1 MRRFLE
7 VVVVVGSLVGVAGQ
21 VQADRRRNSLPS
33 EVAVRHRTVIS
44 GSCEAAASSLT
55 LALAVDTKTN
65 VVLQR
70 RCETDAWTV
79 ESRACFAKVAS
90 PTEASL
96 CLDTLSKVQRRAVEG
111 DADRLADARLSRWL
125 MRRTFAAPQSP
136 MVILASYNASPETVE
151 NVGTARTLHSKG
163 LSAYQ
168 AGRYDVA
175 SKSFSAAIT
184 ASPTADNI
192 YLAAQAYRMKGER
205 AQALELYERYLEIA
219 PRGPAAPACRYQ
231 IERLRDSNP

>member
-1 MRRFLE
+1 MRRFFG
-7 VVVVVGSLVGVAGQ
+7 VVIVVGSLVGVGGQ

-33 EVAVRHRTVIS
+33 DVAVRHRTLIS
-44 GSCEAAASSLT
+44 GSCEAAAGSLT
-55 LALAVDTKTN
+55 LALAVDAKTK
-65 VVLQR
+65 VVLQH
-70 RCETDAWTV
+70 RCDIDLWTA
-79 ESRACFAKVAS
+79 ESKACFAKVAS
-90 PTEASL
+90 PTEAFL

-111 DADRLADARLSRWL
+111 DADRLADTRLSRWL
-125 MRRTFAAPQSP
+125 MRRTFAVPDSP
-136 MVILASYNASPETVE
+136 MLILASYTSSPETIE

-184 ASPTADNI
+184 ASPTADNV

-205 AQALELYERYLEIA
+205 AKALELYERYLEVA